1 MFEIVFS
8 KDARHQLRRMRTN
21 DAKRIIEKI
30 DLIAINPFASNPN
43 ASALKGGG
51 FRLRIGDWRVLYE
64 IDGTAN
70 LLQVVAVLPRGRA
83 YR

>member
-8 KDARHQLRRMRTN
+8 KDARHQLRRMRTD
-21 DAKRIIEKI
+21 DAKRIIDKI
-30 DLIAINPFASNPN
+30 DHLAVDPFASNPN

-51 FRLRIGDWRVLYE
+51 FRLRVGDWRVLYE
-64 IDGTAN
+64 IDGTAH

>member
-8 KDARHQLRRMRTN
+8 KDARHQLRRVRTN